1 MEEFMKPWMEKCN
14 PQLIIR
20 FWRSKGSPGRLTT
33 TEYGVRIV
41 NILTPFGE
49 LRIRWNEMIVQ

>member
-1 MEEFMKPWMEKCN
+1 MKPWMEKCN